1 MSLTAERI
9 DEILTNFVLEND
21 AELAQ
26 ASQDNRE
33 AYEVVM
39 GALTALSNQFG
50 TGKSA
55 PPKVVAEP
63 VVDIV
68 PEPQPEPIITSVDEE
83 EKEQELVEE
92 LTMDELKEAIKSLKP
107 LAEFDDDI
115 KAEINSLKSRLNAL
129 KKKKS

>member
-50 TGKSA
+50 SGKSA
-55 PPKVVAEP
+55 PPTVVAAP
-63 VVDIV
+63 VVDDV
-68 PEPQPEPIITSVDEE
+68 PEPIITPVDEE
-83 EKEQELVEE
+83 EAEQEVVEE

-107 LAEFDDDI
+107 LADFDDDI

>member
-55 PPKVVAEP
+55 PPTVVTPP
-63 VVDIV
+63 VVDV
-68 PEPQPEPIITSVDEE
+68 VPEPIITPVDEE

-107 LAEFDDDI
+107 LADFDDDI
-115 KAEINSLKSRLNAL
+115 KAELNSLKSRLNAL

>member
-26 ASQDNRE
+26 ASQDNRQ

-55 PPKVVAEP
+55 PPTVVTPP

-68 PEPQPEPIITSVDEE
+68 PEPQPIITPVDEE
-83 EKEQELVEE
+83 EAEQELVEE
-92 LTMDELKEAIKSLKP
+92 LTIDELKEAIKSLKP